1 MEIDDRHMTKKK
13 TLFDKIWDAHVVVKE
28 VNSPAVLYID
38 LHLLHDVTSP
48 QAFDGLRSKGL
59 KVRRPDRCLATMD
72 HTTPTKALSI
82 EMADALAAKQLRKLE
97 ANCQEFGIVL
107 YNFDSP
113 LRGIVHVVGPELG
126 MSQPGMTIVCGD
138 SHTSTHGAL
147 GALALGIGTSEV
159 EHVLATQ
166 CLLQNRPQVFNV
178 EFVGSLAKG
187 VTAKDMTLAL
197 IAKIG
202 VSGGTGFAFEY
213 TGPTVRALSMEGRL
227 TLCNMAIEG
236 GARVGMIAPDDT
248 TYEYMAGRKFAPE
261 GRAWDEALARWRNLT
276 TDDGAEYD
284 RSVTIAVNDLEPMIT
299 FGTNPEMGI
308 PITKHIPDPANEP
321 DLNRRSALEKAI
333 AYMDLQPGRP
343 MIGHKVDVAF
353 IGSCANAR
361 LSDLRQAASLIKGRK
376 VAENT
381 RMLVVP
387 GSESVR
393 RQAEAEGLDQIF
405 REAGADW
412 RFSGCSMCLAMNG
425 DQLEP
430 GQYGVSTSNRNY
442 EGRQGAG
449 GRTLLASP
457 LTVTASAVNGF
468 VTDPRTLMN

>member
-1 MEIDDRHMTKKK
+1 MTKKK
-13 TLFDKIWDAHVVVKE
+13 TLIDKIWDSHVVASDSNGPE
-28 VNSPAVLYID
+28 MLYID

-48 QAFDGLRSKGL
+48 QAFAGLREKGL

-82 EMADALAAKQLRKLE
+82 ELADALAAKQLRQLE
-97 ANCQEFGIVL
+97 KNCQEFGIRL
-107 YNFDSP
+107 YNFKSP

-126 MSQPGMTIVCGD
+126 LSQPGMTIVCGD

-147 GALALGIGTSEV
+147 GAIALGIGTSEV

-166 CLLQNRPQVFNV
+166 CLLQYRPKVYNV
-178 EFVGSLAKG
+178 EFTGRLAQG
-187 VTAKDMTLAL
+187 VTAKDMILAL

-202 VSGGTGFAFEY
+202 VGGGSGFAFEY

-248 TYEYMAGRKFAPE
+248 TFEYMNGRQFAPE
-261 GRAWDEALARWRNLT
+261 GAGWDKALAHWRTLT
-276 TDDGAEYD
+276 TDEGAAYD
-284 RSVTIAVNDLEPMIT
+284 RTVTIPVDDLEPMIT
-299 FGTNPEMGI
+299 FVTNPEMGI
-308 PITKHIPDPANEP
+308 PISQYIPYPEDEP
-321 DLNRRSALEKAI
+321 DLNRRSALEKALT
-333 AYMDLQPGRP
+333 YMNLQPGNP
-343 MIGHKVDVAF
+343 LIGHKVDVAF

-361 LSDLRQAASLIKGRK
+361 LSDLRQAASLIKGHK
-376 VAENT
+376 VADNT

-393 RQAEAEGLDQIF
+393 RQAEAEGLDAIF

-430 GQYGVSTSNRNY
+430 GQYAVSTSNRNY

-457 LTVTASAVNGF
+457 LTVTASAINGF
-468 VTDPRTLMN
+468 VTDPRSLMN